1 MKRLF
6 SITFIITMIAAAA
19 ALAGDDALGFYFSDT
34 DFTRDSA
41 SIETSPDFAQTA
53 YVVLT
58 NATGSVING
67 YEVMIT
73 TTSPDFSIVT
83 TGLGWGENSGTN
95 SNQIVDF
102 LTPVPVDP
110 GGTVLTMCIFSQ
122 SVTEFVEISF
132 DASEPSS
139 LPDGVP
145 TVTYAD
151 LGVLPCTYPFEG
163 SVVAWL
169 NEDPVATTGRNLSSV
184 KDLFR

>member
-1 MKRLF
+1 MNRLF
-6 SITFIITMIAAAA
+6 SITFFIAMIAAAT
-19 ALAGDDALGFYFSDT
+19 ALAGDDALGFYFSDS

-41 SIETSPDFAQTA
+41 SIVTSPDFAQTG

-73 TTSPDFSIVT
+73 ATSPDFSIVT

-95 SNQIVDF
+95 TNQIVDF
-102 LTPVPVDP
+102 LVPVPVDP

-132 DASEPSS
+132 GASEPSS

-145 TVTYAD
+145 TVTFAD
-151 LGVLPCTYPFEG
+151 LGVLPCSYPFEG
-163 SVVAWL
+163 AVVAWL
-169 NEDPVATTGRNLSSV
+169 NEDPVSVTGRSLSRV
-184 KDLFR
+184 KGLFR